1 MTVMSSTTAPVQSG
15 PVSSGAP
22 RVHRTPWLPGVFAA
36 AGVGLVAVALAIG
49 TAELLSALG
58 GWVGGLHAGSSP
70 INALGSAFIN
80 LTPEWLKEFAIRT
93 FGQHDKDALRVSM
106 LATLVVLALIVG
118 VIARRSP
125 RIAVGLTVVLVAVT
139 LVAIYTRTGTGVLDG
154 LPILIGGAVG
164 VVFLVAAFRRTVM
177 AFLAV
182 DEVPIPATTTGPVT
196 VSALASGSDP
206 LPGDLGASTTID
218 PKNTHSGRRHPMATA
233 RSGAAPAPVGSD
245 NRLGRRRF
253 FQVAGIGLLAAAAAG
268 AVSRWIPSAA
278 DVATSRAKAV
288 VPQVADKVT
297 IPAGADLKVPGQ
309 PPYVTPNANFYRVDT
324 AFSLPNLPAD
334 EWKLKIHGMVDKEI
348 DLDYQALIA
357 RPQIERTITLT
368 CVSNEVGG
376 DLAGNATWIGTRLD
390 DLLAEAGPQ
399 AGADC
404 LLCTSVDG
412 FTLTAPLEALTDGRD
427 ALLAVAMN
435 GEVLPQAHGFPV
447 RMVVPGLYGYVSAT
461 KWVVDMELT
470 RFSEVTAYW
479 TKRGWSAQAPIK
491 TASRIDVP
499 KGFANATAGQ
509 PFVIA
514 GVAWAQQRG
523 IDKVQVQIDNGDWAD
538 AELGQKLSKD
548 TWVQWKYSWTAAKG
562 LHTIRCRA
570 VDATGAVQ
578 IEKVQ
583 QPIPDGSTGYD
594 SRSVTVS

>member
-1 MTVMSSTTAPVQSG
+1 MAVMSTTTAPVRPG
-15 PVSSGAP
+15 PVPPGDPHTS
-22 RVHRTPWLPGVFAA
+22 RTPWLPGVFAA

-70 INALGSAFIN
+70 IDALGSAFIN

-125 RIAVGLTVVLVAVT
+125 RIAVGVTVVLVAVT
-139 LVAIYTRTGTGVLDG
+139 MVAIYTRTGTGVVDG

-164 VVFLVAAFRRTVM
+164 VVFLVAAFRCTVRTLPVGPDV
-177 AFLAV
+177 ARPPNPTP
-182 DEVPIPATTTGPVT
+182 ERPPAAEPE
-196 VSALASGSDP
+196 SD
-206 LPGDLGASTTID
+206 AAAMD
-218 PKNTHSGRRHPMATA
+218 PKNAHSGVRHPMAAT
-233 RSGAAPAPVGSD
+233 RSGASPATIHPVGPINS
-245 NRLGRRRF
+245 LGRRRF

-278 DVATSRAKAV
+278 DVATSRAQAV
-288 VPQVADKVT
+288 VPQVSDRVA

-309 PPYVTPNANFYRVDT
+309 PPYLTPNANFYRVDT
-324 AFSLPNLPAD
+324 AFSLPNLPAE
-334 EWKLKIHGMVDKEI
+334 EWKLKVHGMVDKEI
-348 DLDYQALIA
+348 EIDYQALIA

-376 DLAGNATWIGTRLD
+376 DLAGNATWIGTRLA

-404 LLCTSVDG
+404 VLCTSVDG

-461 KWVVDMELT
+461 KWVIDMELT

-479 TKRGWSAQAPIK
+479 TKRGWAAQAPIK

-499 KGFANATAGQ
+499 KGFATAKAGQ

-523 IDKVQVQIDNGDWAD
+523 IDRVQVQIDNGDWAD

-548 TWVQWKYSWTAAKG
+548 TWVQWKYSWTATKG

-578 IEKVQ
+578 IEKIQ

>member
-15 PVSSGAP
+15 PVPSGAP
-22 RVHRTPWLPGVFAA
+22 PAHRAPWLPGVFAA

-58 GWVGGLHAGSSP
+58 GWITLLHAGSSP

-139 LVAIYTRTGTGVLDG
+139 LVAVHTRTGTGVLDG
-154 LPILIGGAVG
+154 LPILIGGAIG
-164 VVFLVAAFRRTVM
+164 VVFLVAVFRRTVV
-177 AFLAV
+177 AAATEDRDAPDVTAV
-182 DEVPIPATTTGPVT
+182 PTAATAAAGSGAT
-196 VSALASGSDP
+196 VEDIDAGN
-206 LPGDLGASTTID
+206 D
-218 PKNTHSGRRHPMATA
+218 PKNAHSGARHPMSLA
-233 RSGAAPAPVGSD
+233 RSGAAPARRTPD

-253 FQVAGIGLLAAAAAG
+253 FQMAGIGLLAAAAAG
-268 AVSRWIPSAA
+268 AVSRWIPSGA
-278 DVATSRAKAV
+278 DVATSRATAK
-288 VPQVADKVT
+288 VPQVTDPVA

-324 AFSLPNLPAD
+324 AFNLPNLPAD
-334 EWKLKIHGMVDKEI
+334 EWKLKVHGMVDKEI
-348 DLDYQALIA
+348 DLDYQALTA
-357 RPQIERTITLT
+357 RPQIERTITMT

-376 DLAGNATWIGTRLD
+376 DLAGNATWIGTRIA

-404 LLCTSVDG
+404 VLCTSIDG
-412 FTLTAPLEALTDGRD
+412 FTLTAPLAALTDGRD

-435 GEVLPQAHGFPV
+435 GEVLPQVHGFPV

-470 RFSEVTAYW
+470 KFSEVTGYW

-499 KGFANATAGQ
+499 KGFATASAGQ
-509 PFVIA
+509 PFIVA

-523 IDKVQVQIDNGDWAD
+523 IDKVQVQIDNGEWAD
-538 AELGQKLSKD
+538 AELGEKLSKD
-548 TWVQWKYSWTAAKG
+548 TWVQWKYPWTAVTG

-570 VDATGAVQ
+570 IDATGAVQ
-578 IEKVQ
+578 DEQVRT
-583 QPIPDGSTGYD
+583 PIPDGSTGYD

>member
-1 MTVMSSTTAPVQSG
+1 MSSTTAVPPTSAR
-15 PVSSGAP
+15 SAAAP
-22 RVHRTPWLPGVFAA
+22 PGDHKTWLPGIFTA

-49 TAELLSALG
+49 AAELLSALG
-58 GWVGGLHAGSSP
+58 GWIGVLDANSSP

-106 LATLVVLALIVG
+106 LATLVIVSLIVG
-118 VIARRSP
+118 VVARRSP
-125 RIAVGLTVVLVAVT
+125 RIAVGVTVVLVAVT
-139 LVAIYTRTGTGVLDG
+139 LVAVYTRTGTGVADG
-154 LPILIGGAVG
+154 LPILIGGALG
-164 VVFLVAAFRRTVM
+164 VVFLVAAFRRTV
-177 AFLAV
+177 ADAV
-182 DEVPIPATTTGPVT
+182 PADVGAHPVT
-196 VSALASGSDP
+196 AAEVAGPRGTSRPAQ
-206 LPGDLGASTTID
+206 GATDVGRDITSPDTVTVD
-218 PKNTHSGRRHPMATA
+218 PKNAHSGSRHPMA
-233 RSGAAPAPVGSD
+233 RSGAAPAAVTQV
-245 NRLGRRRF
+245 NQLGRRRF

-278 DVATSRAKAV
+278 DVATSRATAK
-288 VPQVADKVT
+288 VPQVSDPAS
-297 IPAGADLKVPGQ
+297 IPAGTDLNVPGQ
-309 PPYVTPNANFYRVDT
+309 PPYITPNANFYRVDT

-334 EWKLKIHGMVDKEI
+334 EWKLKVHGMVDKEI
-348 DLDYQALIA
+348 DLDYQALTA

-368 CVSNEVGG
+368 CVSNQVGG
-376 DLAGNATWIGTRLD
+376 DLAGNATWIGTRIA
-390 DLLAEAGPQ
+390 DLLAEAGPTD
-399 AGADC
+399 GADC
-404 LLCTSVDG
+404 VLCTSIDG
-412 FTLTAPLEALTDGRD
+412 FTLTAPLQALTDGRD

-435 GEVLPQAHGFPV
+435 GEVLPQVHGFPV

-470 RFSEVTAYW
+470 KFSDVTGYW
-479 TKRGWSAQAPIK
+479 TKRGWDAQAPIK

-499 KGFANATAGQ
+499 KGFATATAGQ

-514 GVAWAQQRG
+514 GVAWAQHRG

-538 AELGQKLSKD
+538 AELGEKLSKD
-548 TWVQWKYSWTAAKG
+548 TWVQWKYSWPAVKG

-570 VDATGAVQ
+570 IDATGAVQ

-583 QPIPDGSTGYD
+583 TPIPNGSTGYD